1 MSGVNLQARAAEE
14 SGDAETLDAFPSLS
28 EQLAIG
34 GKTLLAL
41 AKGRRRYF
49 RAVSSV
55 LGALALYARW
65 KAAGSDPDT
74 LHHTHQQ
81 AAKRLADL
89 ARKNGGAWV
98 KAAQFFSTRSD
109 ILPQGYIEALQPL
122 QDEAHAIP
130 FKELEK
136 SLATALGKNWRN
148 HFKSFNETPVATASI
163 AQLHAAVLY
172 DGTPVAVK
180 IRLPGVKKTFLQDV
194 ESFNLIVQLI
204 SPWVR
209 EIDLVQ
215 VINQLVQ
222 MTIEELDFRNE
233 AENLRRFSKLP
244 HLSGIRVPTLHPALC
259 SDTLMVTS
267 WEEGERMRNYLDK
280 HPEDASRLLNLLLGS
295 YLQQVTRFGV
305 FQADPHPGNFL
316 INSKGEIV
324 ILDYGAMGRLSSDEV
339 KRYSRLL
346 YGLMGFMGEVNIAD
360 LFVEAGFV
368 GGNAEVLQLLSDYMF
383 TDRLKNMRPMDALEE
398 VLTLFRQHRI
408 QIPDSYVAL
417 SRVLITLGGMML
429 SYNVPMDWSPP
440 ERRKPTTA

>member
-1 MSGVNLQARAAEE
+1 MAEVNLRVRTDQKADEDSQR
-14 SGDAETLDAFPSLS
+14 SDFLSLGD
-28 EQLAIG
+28 QLAIG

-41 AKGRRRYF
+41 AKGRRRYV
-49 RAVSSV
+49 RAITAVVSVFSI
-55 LGALALYARW
+55 YARW
-65 KAAGSDPDT
+65 KALGGDAERLPT
-74 LHHTHQQ
+74 VHRE
-81 AAKRLADL
+81 AAEKLANL

-109 ILPQGYIEALQPL
+109 ILPQSYIDALQPL
-122 QDEAHAIP
+122 QDEAQPIP
-130 FKELEK
+130 FKRLEK
-136 SLATALGKNWRN
+136 SLINALGKNWRGY
-148 HFKSFNETPVATASI
+148 FKDFNPIPIATASI
-163 AQLHAAVLY
+163 AQLHAATLT

-204 SPWVR
+204 SPWIK

-233 AENLRRFSKLP
+233 AENLRRFAKLS
-244 HLSGIRVPTLHPALC
+244 HLPGIRVPTLHPKL
-259 SDTLMVTS
+259 SSESIMVS
-267 WEEGERMRNYLDK
+267 GWEEGERLRNYLEK
-280 HPEDASRLLNLLLGS
+280 HPDQAPQLLNLLLGS

-316 INSKGEIV
+316 VNSKGEIV

-339 KRYSRLL
+339 KRYSHLL
-346 YGLMGFMGEVNIAD
+346 YGLMGFLGDVDIAE

-368 GGNAEVLQLLSDYMF
+368 GGNAEVLKLLSDYMF
-383 TDRLKNMRPMDALEE
+383 TDKLQNMRPMDALEE
-398 VLTLFRQHRI
+398 VLTLFRQYRI
-408 QIPDSYVAL
+408 TIPDSYVAL

-429 SYNVPMDWSPP
+429 AYNVPMDWSPP
-440 ERRKPTTA
+440 EQRKPAK